1 MIKEFI
7 FSCSARYSPHLE
19 HIKACQSRILIL
31 YHVCV
36 TTGLSGHLSA
46 EVHHSAGCGAH
57 MNCGG
62 TCLCTTTHKH
72 QHRRTWGWAEH
83 FFLFIYFYTQCRRT
97 KSHRNTGA
105 GVKPGTFSRRGD
117 WKHSSAKLKTYFL
130 LTRYKLVEG
139 FHSRLIYCFNKRFP
153 TSLWCSFS
161 KLGSI
166 KWKIKLFLYKAS
178 WRVADMLLSL
188 HFLRFSFLT
197 PEELFRP
204 RDCKSSYFHGIY

>member
-1 MIKEFI
+1 MCNNW
-7 FSCSARYSPHLE
+7 SVGPPLCRSS
-19 HIKACQSRILIL
+19 S
-31 YHVCV
+31 
-36 TTGLSGHLSA
+36 LSWLRCTHEPRRHLS
-46 EVHHSAGCGAH
+46 VHNHTQTSTQAD
-57 MNCGG
+57 
-62 TCLCTTTHKH
+62 L
-72 QHRRTWGWAEH
+72 RVRWA
-83 FFLFIYFYTQCRRT
+83 FFFFFYTQCRRT
-97 KSHRNTGA
+97 KSHRNAGA

-139 FHSRLIYCFNKRFP
+139 SHSRLIYCFNKHFP

-166 KWKIKLFLYKAS
+166 KWKIKLFFYKAS

-197 PEELFRP
+197 PEDLFRP
-204 RDCKSSYFHGIY
+204 RDCKLSYFHGIY